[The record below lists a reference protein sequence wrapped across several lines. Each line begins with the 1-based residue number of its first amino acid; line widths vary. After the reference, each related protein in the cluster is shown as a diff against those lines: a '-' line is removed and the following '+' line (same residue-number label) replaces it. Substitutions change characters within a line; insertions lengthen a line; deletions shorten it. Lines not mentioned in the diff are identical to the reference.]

1 MSTENWIVKTI
12 GGDEW
17 GFVKRLVL
25 SSVTRQISH
34 ADVIVAATGR
44 LIRLPWESFDVAK
57 EGIKLRVPDGQAHSG
72 APRPSDLKMTE
83 TVSMEL
89 WP

>member
-1 MSTENWIVKTI
+1 MSTENWIVKTAA
-12 GGDEW
+12 GDEW
-17 GFVKRLVL
+17 GFVKRLIL
-25 SSVTRQISH
+25 DSVTRQISH
-34 ADVIVAATGR
+34 ADVILADTGR

-57 EGIKLRVPDGQAHSG
+57 EGIRLRVPDGQAPAG
-72 APRPSDLKMTE
+72 APIPDFKRAE

>member
-1 MSTENWIVKTI
+1 MSTESWIVKTL

-17 GFVKRLVL
+17 GFVKRLIIN
-25 SSVTRQISH
+25 SVTRQISH

-44 LIRLPWESFDVAK
+44 LIRLPWESFEVRT
-57 EGIKLRVPDGQAHSG
+57 EGIKLRISEGQVQVG
-72 APRPSDLKMTE
+72 ARKPSDYKLAE

>member
-1 MSTENWIVKTI
+1 MSTEHWIVKTV

-17 GFVKRLVL
+17 GFVKRLIL
-25 SSVTRQISH
+25 NPGTRQISH
-34 ADVIVAATGR
+34 ADVIVADTGR
-44 LIRLPWESFDVAK
+44 MIRLPWESFDVAK
-57 EGIKLRVPDGQAHSG
+57 EGIRL
-72 APRPSDLKMTE
+72 RPSGGQVQRGEAGSSEFQMIE

>member
-1 MSTENWIVKTI
+1 MSTENWIVKTA

-17 GFVKRLVL
+17 GFVKRLIL
-25 SSVTRQISH
+25 DSVTRQISH
-34 ADVIVAATGR
+34 ADVILADTGR
-44 LIRLPWESFDVAK
+44 LIRLPWESFDVAR
-57 EGIKLRVPDGQAHSG
+57 EGIRLRASDGQAPTE
-72 APRPSDLKMTE
+72 APTPDFKRAE

>member
-1 MSTENWIVKTI
+1 MSTESWIVKTL

-17 GFVKRLVL
+17 GFVKRLIIN
-25 SSVTRQISH
+25 SVTRQISH

-44 LIRLPWESFDVAK
+44 LIRLPWDSFDVRT
-57 EGIKLRVPDGQAHSG
+57 EGIKLRIPEGQAQVG
-72 APRPSDLKMTE
+72 GRKPSEAKLGD